1 MSSKDKA
8 EQLLDKFHVEIMD
21 FNITDVVL
29 EDTAKILALICV
41 EEMKKASTRITQHLP
56 NHWIGTEQEYYEEVK
71 QEIEKL

>member
-1 MSSKDKA
+1 
-8 EQLLDKFHVEIMD
+8 MD